1 MSVQN
6 LWRGVNTPFNTVEGG
21 KWLSKAL
28 DPASIRTDVGG
39 LPDTNS
45 SNVCVLNYQTQDAI
59 TPYDVTLTTGGGD
72 SNAEYTSYDADLF
85 LYQHPI
91 YLGCSASY
99 LSDTADPSIGRFTIY
114 GGETVIT
121 YTDANGA
128 MTKSIVKDS
137 YTKYG
142 IFFSQSN
149 PFAPSTFGP
158 RTISLIKN
166 EQIPGR
172 TYTDQ
177 QQQMIDFCQRYRFI
191 YGGAQIIPSCS
202 DNYNSGTVEACQQVF
217 NAGESVANNIK
228 INQSNEASLK
238 NFTPAASNDDTRSF
252 VTSQVRV
259 LNFNDNDF
267 PTSSDIVQNPQ
278 GMLARY
284 REGVF
289 IPYKMIN
296 PLNHPYLTA
305 EEQKVINSP
314 FWITGAK
321 AKLYTNKNEQ
331 GQPRFDIN
339 HTITKFPSGNAG
351 DWTPLVWN
359 RLRNGF
365 VLANDPNPNPNPPA
379 NDDFAFFMGWL
390 ALECVSYLGVGF
402 NILFYLPSVYDVP
415 KELTLSGE
423 LRKKNGTVV
432 KPDSDLVYKAA
443 GADGTFSIKISYSSN
458 DPLSFDGS
466 IRRCAYNTPP
476 VAYPLDFSKGITI
489 HNSVDGDYDLSRIT
503 TFGVPINGVL
513 VPKPGFYS
521 LCVANRITTNQDNN
535 ANKTPEGNYNNGEIT
550 FPQHSRIAVVNFRS
564 ISTTA
569 GMKMLIRLGNE
580 ITLSSGTIYSMFK
593 HRSPTYDEQAIKS
606 YLRCIHEM
614 KDAFYGDAASDEG
627 HDKYAEMI
635 RTLVWQTPTE
645 DFTTTQGTAFSGQI
659 SV

>member
-6 LWRGVNTPFNTVEGG
+6 LWKGVNSPFNTVEGG

-59 TPYDVTLTTGGGD
+59 TPYDVTLTSGAGE
-72 SNAEYTSYDADLF
+72 SNAEYTSYDADLL

-99 LSDTADPSIGRFTIY
+99 LSDTADPAIGKFTIY
-114 GGETVIT
+114 GGATSIKLSNAGAVLDLTIT
-121 YTDANGA
+121 STDYN
-128 MTKSIVKDS
+128 
-137 YTKYG
+137 KYG

-177 QQQMIDFCQRYRFI
+177 QAQMIKFCQRYRFI
-191 YGGAQIIPSCS
+191 YGGAQVIPSCS
-202 DNYNSGTVEACQQVF
+202 DNYNSGTVESCQQVF

-228 INQSNEASLK
+228 INQSNTSALK
-238 NFTPAASNDDTRSF
+238 DFTPAMGNDDTRSF
-252 VTSQVRV
+252 VTSQVKV

-289 IPYKMIN
+289 IPYKMVN

-321 AKLYTNKNEQ
+321 AKLYDNTNKNK
-331 GQPRFDIN
+331 
-339 HTITKFPSGNAG
+339 HLITKFPSGDSG
-351 DWTPLVWN
+351 DWTTMVWD
-359 RLRNGF
+359 RQRNGF
-365 VLANDPNPNPNPPA
+365 VLNPVPTAPC
-379 NDDFAFFMGWL
+379 FMGWL
-390 ALECVSYLGVGF
+390 ALECVSYLGIGF
-402 NILFYLPSVYDVP
+402 NILFYLPSANNVP
-415 KELTLSGE
+415 ANVSFLGTL
-423 LRKKNGTVV
+423 NGAHDGVIHTV
-432 KPDSDLVYKAA
+432 L
-443 GADGTFSIKISYSSN
+443 GAESTISITSSYSSE
-458 DPLSFDGS
+458 DPLSYDGS
-466 IRRCAYNTPP
+466 IRRNAYNTPA
-476 VAYPLDFSKGITI
+476 VALPMLIKNIKIVKAGAEVS
-489 HNSVDGDYDLSRIT
+489 
-503 TFGVPINGVL
+503 INGVTAFGTKNNATFIPSYGMYAL
-513 VPKPGFYS
+513 S
-521 LCVANRITTNQDNN
+521 VANRVTINQDNE
-535 ANKTPEGNYNNGEIT
+535 ANKTLEGNYNNGEIT

-606 YLRCIHEM
+606 YLRCVHEM

-635 RTLVWQTPTE
+635 RSLVWQTPTE
-645 DFTTTQGTAFSGQI
+645 DFTTAQGAAFSGQI

>member
-59 TPYDVTLTTGGGD
+59 TPYDVTLTTGAGD

-99 LSDTADPSIGRFTIY
+99 LSDTADPAIGKFTIY
-114 GGETVIT
+114 GGSTTVK
-121 YTDANGA
+121 YLNEGA
-128 MTKSIVKDS
+128 LEKSINQNT

-149 PFAPSTFGP
+149 PFAPSAFGP

-177 QQQMIDFCQRYRFI
+177 QAQMIDFCQRYRFI

-228 INQSNEASLK
+228 INQSNEASLI
-238 NFTPAASNDDTRSF
+238 NFTPAAGNDDTRAF

-289 IPYKMIN
+289 IPYKMVN

-321 AKLYTNKNEQ
+321 AKLYKNTDL
-331 GQPRFDIN
+331 PIN
-339 HTITKFPSGNAG
+339 HSITKFPSGNAG
-351 DWTPLVWN
+351 DWTPLVWD
-359 RLRNGF
+359 RRANGF
-365 VLANDPNPNPNPPA
+365 VLANNPNPNPQNA
-379 NDDFAFFMGWL
+379 NFAFFMGWL

-402 NILFYLPSVYDVP
+402 NILFYLPSVYDITAD
-415 KELTLSGE
+415 LAFSGE
-423 LRKKNGTVV
+423 LKKANGDVV
-432 KPDSDLVYKAA
+432 NIEDHLVKTAA
-443 GADGTFSIKISYSSN
+443 GNDGTLTINISYSSD

-476 VAYPLDFSKGITI
+476 VAYPLDFSKGIKI
-489 HNSVDGDYDLSRIT
+489 HSSANGDYDLKKINA
-503 TFGVPINGVL
+503 FGVLNGNVL
-513 VPKPGFYS
+513 IPKPGIYS
-521 LCVANRITTNQDNN
+521 LCVANRITTNQNN
-535 ANKTPEGNYNNGEIT
+535 EANKTPEGNYNNGEIT

>member
-6 LWRGVNTPFNTVEGG
+6 LWKGVNSPFNTVEGG

-59 TPYDVTLTTGGGD
+59 TPYDVTLTSGAGE
-72 SNAEYTSYDADLF
+72 SNAEFTSYDADLM

-99 LSDTADPSIGRFTIY
+99 LSDTADPAIGKFTIY
-114 GGETVIT
+114 GGTTSVKLGNDGAVSNFTIVS
-121 YTDANGA
+121 TDYN
-128 MTKSIVKDS
+128 
-137 YTKYG
+137 KYG

-149 PFAPSTFGP
+149 PFAPSAFGP

-177 QQQMIDFCQRYRFI
+177 QAQMTKFCQRYRFI
-191 YGGAQIIPSCS
+191 YGGAQVIPSCS

-228 INQSNEASLK
+228 INQSNTGALK
-238 NFTPAASNDDTRSF
+238 DFTPAMGNDDTRSF
-252 VTSQVRV
+252 VTSQVKV

-289 IPYKMIN
+289 IPYKMVN

-321 AKLYTNKNEQ
+321 AKLYDNKNK
-331 GQPRFDIN
+331 DK
-339 HTITKFPSGNAG
+339 HLITKFPSGNAG
-351 DWTPLVWN
+351 DWTTMVWD
-359 RLRNGF
+359 RQRNGF
-365 VLANDPNPNPNPPA
+365 VLNPVPT
-379 NDDFAFFMGWL
+379 DQCFMGWL

-402 NILFYLPSVYDVP
+402 NILFYLPSANNVP
-415 KELTLSGE
+415 ANVSFLGTLSGAHD
-423 LRKKNGTVV
+423 GVIHTV
-432 KPDSDLVYKAA
+432 L
-443 GADGTFSIKISYSSN
+443 GAESTISITSSYSSE
-458 DPLSFDGS
+458 DPLSYDGS
-466 IRRCAYNTPP
+466 IRRNAYKTPA
-476 VAYPLDFSKGITI
+476 VALPMLIKNIKIVKG
-489 HNSVDGDYDLSRIT
+489 GAE
-503 TFGVPINGVL
+503 VPINGVTAFGTKSGAIFIPSYGMYAL
-513 VPKPGFYS
+513 S
-521 LCVANRITTNQDNN
+521 VANRVTVNQDNE
-535 ANKTPEGNYNNGEIT
+535 ANKTLEGNYNNGEIT
-550 FPQHSRIAVVNFRS
+550 FPQHSRIAVINFRS

-606 YLRCIHEM
+606 YLRCVHEM

-635 RTLVWQTPTE
+635 RSLVWQTPTE
-645 DFTTTQGTAFSGQI
+645 DFTTAQGAAFSGQI

>member
-6 LWRGVNTPFNTVEGG
+6 LWKGVNSPFNTVEGG

-59 TPYDVTLTTGGGD
+59 TPYDVTLTSGAGE
-72 SNAEYTSYDADLF
+72 SNAEYTSYDADLL

-99 LSDTADPSIGRFTIY
+99 LSDTADPAIGKFTIY
-114 GGETVIT
+114 GGTTSVKLGNDGAVSDLTIT
-121 YTDANGA
+121 STDYN
-128 MTKSIVKDS
+128 
-137 YTKYG
+137 KYG

-177 QQQMIDFCQRYRFI
+177 QAQMIKFCQRYRFI
-191 YGGAQIIPSCS
+191 YGGAQVIPSCS
-202 DNYNSGTVEACQQVF
+202 DNYNSGTVESCQQVF

-228 INQSNEASLK
+228 INQSNTGALK
-238 NFTPAASNDDTRSF
+238 DFTPALGNDDTRSF
-252 VTSQVRV
+252 VTSQVKV

-289 IPYKMIN
+289 IPYKMVN

-321 AKLYTNKNEQ
+321 AKLYDNTNKNK
-331 GQPRFDIN
+331 
-339 HTITKFPSGNAG
+339 HLITKFPSGDAG
-351 DWTPLVWN
+351 DWTTMVWD
-359 RLRNGF
+359 RQRNGF
-365 VLANDPNPNPNPPA
+365 VLNPVPTAPC
-379 NDDFAFFMGWL
+379 FMGWL
-390 ALECVSYLGVGF
+390 ALECVSYLGIGF
-402 NILFYLPSVYDVP
+402 NILFYLPSANNVP
-415 KELTLSGE
+415 ASVNFLGTL
-423 LRKKNGTVV
+423 NGVKDGVIHTV
-432 KPDSDLVYKAA
+432 L
-443 GADGTFSIKISYSSN
+443 GAESTISITSSYSSE
-458 DPLSFDGS
+458 DPLSYDGS
-466 IRRCAYNTPP
+466 IRRNAYNTPA
-476 VAYPLDFSKGITI
+476 VALPMLIKNIKIVKAGAEISINGITAFGTKNNNI
-489 HNSVDGDYDLSRIT
+489 FIPSYGMYALS
-503 TFGVPINGVL
+503 
-513 VPKPGFYS
+513 
-521 LCVANRITTNQDNN
+521 VANRVTINQDNE
-535 ANKTPEGNYNNGEIT
+535 ANKTLEGNYNNGEIT

-606 YLRCIHEM
+606 YLRCVHEM

-635 RTLVWQTPTE
+635 RSLVWQTPTE
-645 DFTTTQGTAFSGQI
+645 DFTTAQGAAFSGQI

>member
-6 LWRGVNTPFNTVEGG
+6 LWKGVNTPFNTVEGG

-59 TPYDVTLTTGGGD
+59 TPYDVTLTSGAGE
-72 SNAEYTSYDADLF
+72 SNAEYTSYDADLL

-99 LSDTADPSIGRFTIY
+99 LSDTADPAIGKFSIY
-114 GGETVIT
+114 GGKTSVKLSNAGAVSNFAIT
-121 YTDANGA
+121 STDYAN
-128 MTKSIVKDS
+128 
-137 YTKYG
+137 YG
-142 IFFSQSN
+142 IFFLQSN
-149 PFAPSTFGP
+149 PFAPSAFGP

-177 QQQMIDFCQRYRFI
+177 QAQMIKFCQRYRFI
-191 YGGAQIIPSCS
+191 YGGAQVIPSCS
-202 DNYNSGTVEACQQVF
+202 DNYNSGTVESCQQVF

-228 INQSNEASLK
+228 INQSNTDSLK
-238 NFTPAASNDDTRSF
+238 NFTPAMSNEDTRSF
-252 VTSQVRV
+252 VTSQVKV

-289 IPYKMIN
+289 IPYKMVN

-321 AKLYTNKNEQ
+321 AKLYNASNYS
-331 GQPRFDIN
+331 N
-339 HTITKFPSGNAG
+339 HLITKFPSGDAG
-351 DWTPLVWN
+351 DWSTMVWD
-359 RLRNGF
+359 RQRNGF
-365 VLANDPNPNPNPPA
+365 VLNPVPGA
-379 NDDFAFFMGWL
+379 ACFMGWL
-390 ALECVSYLGVGF
+390 ALECVSYLGIGF
-402 NILFYLPSVYDVP
+402 NILFYLPSANNVP
-415 KELTLSGE
+415 ANLNFRGTLSGAQ
-423 LRKKNGTVV
+423 NGVVHTV
-432 KPDSDLVYKAA
+432 L
-443 GADGTFSIKISYSSN
+443 GAESTISVTSSYSSE
-458 DPLSFDGS
+458 DPLSYDGS
-466 IRRCAYNTPP
+466 IRRNAYNTPA
-476 VAYPLDFSKGITI
+476 VALPMLIGKTITI
-489 HNSVDGDYDLSRIT
+489 TKAGAD
-503 TFGVPINGVL
+503 VPTNGVTAFGTASGG
-513 VPKPGFYS
+513 VFTPAFGMYS
-521 LCVANRITTNQDNN
+521 LSVANRVTINQDSE
-535 ANKTPEGNYNNGEIT
+535 ANKTLEGNYNNGEIT

-606 YLRCIHEM
+606 YLRCVHEM

-635 RTLVWQTPTE
+635 RSLVWQTPTE
-645 DFTTTQGTAFSGQI
+645 DFTTAQGAAFSGQI

>member
-6 LWRGVNTPFNTVEGG
+6 LWKGVNSPFNTVEGG

-59 TPYDVTLTTGGGD
+59 TPYDVTLTSGAGE
-72 SNAEYTSYDADLF
+72 SNAEYTSYDADLL

-99 LSDTADPSIGRFTIY
+99 LSDTADPAIGKFTIY
-114 GGETVIT
+114 GGTTSVKLGNDGAVSNLTIAS
-121 YTDANGA
+121 TDYN
-128 MTKSIVKDS
+128 
-137 YTKYG
+137 KYG

-177 QQQMIDFCQRYRFI
+177 QAQMIKFCQRYRFI
-191 YGGAQIIPSCS
+191 YGGAQVIPSCS
-202 DNYNSGTVEACQQVF
+202 DNYNSGTVESCQQVF

-228 INQSNEASLK
+228 INQSNTSALK
-238 NFTPAASNDDTRSF
+238 DFTPAMGNDDTRSF
-252 VTSQVRV
+252 VTSQVKV

-289 IPYKMIN
+289 IPYKMVN

-321 AKLYTNKNEQ
+321 AKLYDNTNKNK
-331 GQPRFDIN
+331 
-339 HTITKFPSGNAG
+339 HLITKFPSGDSG
-351 DWTPLVWN
+351 DWTTMVWD
-359 RLRNGF
+359 RQRNGF
-365 VLANDPNPNPNPPA
+365 VLNPVPTAPC
-379 NDDFAFFMGWL
+379 FMGWL

-402 NILFYLPSVYDVP
+402 NILFYLPSANNVP
-415 KELTLSGE
+415 ANVSFLGTL
-423 LRKKNGTVV
+423 NGVHDGVIHTV
-432 KPDSDLVYKAA
+432 L
-443 GADGTFSIKISYSSN
+443 GAESTISITSSYGSE
-458 DPLSFDGS
+458 DPLSYDGS
-466 IRRCAYNTPP
+466 IRRNAYNTPA
-476 VAYPLDFSKGITI
+476 VALPMLIKNIKIVKAGTEVS
-489 HNSVDGDYDLSRIT
+489 
-503 TFGVPINGVL
+503 INGVTAFGTKNNATFIPSYGMYAL
-513 VPKPGFYS
+513 S
-521 LCVANRITTNQDNN
+521 VANRVTINQDNE
-535 ANKTPEGNYNNGEIT
+535 ANKTLEGNYNNGEIT

-606 YLRCIHEM
+606 YLRCVHEM

-635 RTLVWQTPTE
+635 RSLVWQTPTE
-645 DFTTTQGTAFSGQI
+645 DFTTAQGAAFSGQI

>member
-6 LWRGVNTPFNTVEGG
+6 LWKGVNSPFNTVEGG

-59 TPYDVTLTTGGGD
+59 TPYDVTLTSGAGE
-72 SNAEYTSYDADLF
+72 SNAEYTSYDADLL

-99 LSDTADPSIGRFTIY
+99 LSDTADPAIGKFTIY
-114 GGETVIT
+114 GGTTSVKLGDDGTLSNLTIT
-121 YTDANGA
+121 STDYN
-128 MTKSIVKDS
+128 
-137 YTKYG
+137 KYG

-177 QQQMIDFCQRYRFI
+177 QAQMIKFCQRYRFI
-191 YGGAQIIPSCS
+191 YGGAQVIPSCS
-202 DNYNSGTVEACQQVF
+202 DNYNSGTVESCQQVF

-228 INQSNEASLK
+228 INQSNTNALK
-238 NFTPAASNDDTRSF
+238 DFTPALGNDDTRSF
-252 VTSQVRV
+252 VTSQVKV

-289 IPYKMIN
+289 IPYKMVN

-321 AKLYTNKNEQ
+321 AKLYDNTNKNK
-331 GQPRFDIN
+331 
-339 HTITKFPSGNAG
+339 HLITKFPSGDAG
-351 DWTPLVWN
+351 DWTTMVWD
-359 RLRNGF
+359 RQRNGF
-365 VLANDPNPNPNPPA
+365 VLNPVPTTPC
-379 NDDFAFFMGWL
+379 FMGWL
-390 ALECVSYLGVGF
+390 ALECVSYLGIGF
-402 NILFYLPSVYDVP
+402 NILFYLPSANNVP
-415 KELTLSGE
+415 ASVSYLGTL
-423 LRKKNGTVV
+423 NGTKDGVIHTV
-432 KPDSDLVYKAA
+432 L
-443 GADGTFSIKISYSSN
+443 GAESTISITSSYSSE
-458 DPLSFDGS
+458 DPLSYDGS
-466 IRRCAYNTPP
+466 IRRNAYNTPAIALP
-476 VAYPLDFSKGITI
+476 MLIKNIKIVKAGAEVS
-489 HNSVDGDYDLSRIT
+489 
-503 TFGVPINGVL
+503 INGVTAFGTKSNNVFIPSYGMYAL
-513 VPKPGFYS
+513 S
-521 LCVANRITTNQDNN
+521 VANRVTINQDNE
-535 ANKTPEGNYNNGEIT
+535 ANKTLEGNYNNGEIT

-606 YLRCIHEM
+606 YLRCVHEM

-635 RTLVWQTPTE
+635 RSLVWQTPTE
-645 DFTTTQGTAFSGQI
+645 DFTTAQGAAFSGQI

>member
-6 LWRGVNTPFNTVEGG
+6 LWKGVNSPFNTVEGG

-59 TPYDVTLTTGGGD
+59 TPYDVTLTSGAGE
-72 SNAEYTSYDADLF
+72 SNAEYTSYDADLL

-99 LSDTADPSIGRFTIY
+99 LSDTADPAIGKFTIY
-114 GGETVIT
+114 GGTTSINLSNDGAVSGLAIT
-121 YTDANGA
+121 STDYN
-128 MTKSIVKDS
+128 
-137 YTKYG
+137 KYG

-177 QQQMIDFCQRYRFI
+177 QAQMTKFCQRYRFI
-191 YGGAQIIPSCS
+191 YGGAQVIPSCS
-202 DNYNSGTVEACQQVF
+202 DNYNSGTVESCQQVF

-228 INQSNEASLK
+228 INQSNTQALK
-238 NFTPAASNDDTRSF
+238 DFTPAVGNDDTRSF
-252 VTSQVRV
+252 VTSQVKV

-289 IPYKMIN
+289 IPYKMVN

-321 AKLYTNKNEQ
+321 AKVYDNTNKTK
-331 GQPRFDIN
+331 
-339 HTITKFPSGNAG
+339 HLITKFPSGDAG
-351 DWTPLVWN
+351 DWTDMVWD
-359 RLRNGF
+359 RQRNGF
-365 VLANDPNPNPNPPA
+365 VLNPVPTTPC
-379 NDDFAFFMGWL
+379 FMGWL

-402 NILFYLPSVYDVP
+402 NILFYLPSANNVP
-415 KELTLSGE
+415 ASVNFLGTL
-423 LRKKNGTVV
+423 NGQQN
-432 KPDSDLVYKAA
+432 KAVHA
-443 GADGTFSIKISYSSN
+443 ALAAASTISITSSYSSE
-458 DPLSFDGS
+458 DPLSYDGS
-466 IRRCAYNTPP
+466 IRRNAYNTPAIALP
-476 VAYPLDFSKGITI
+476 MLIKNIKIVKTGGTDVDIKGVTAFGTI
-489 HNSVDGDYDLSRIT
+489 SGT
-503 TFGVPINGVL
+503 TFIPSYGMYAL
-513 VPKPGFYS
+513 S
-521 LCVANRITTNQDNN
+521 VANRVTINQDNE
-535 ANKTPEGNYNNGEIT
+535 ANKTLEGNYNNGEIT

-606 YLRCIHEM
+606 YLRCVHEM

-635 RTLVWQTPTE
+635 RSLVWQTPTE
-645 DFTTTQGTAFSGQI
+645 DFTTAQGAAFSGQI

>member
-1 MSVQN
+1 M
-6 LWRGVNTPFNTVEGG
+6 
-21 KWLSKAL
+21 
-28 DPASIRTDVGG
+28 
-39 LPDTNS
+39 
-45 SNVCVLNYQTQDAI
+45 CVLNYQTQDAI
-59 TPYDVTLTTGGGD
+59 TPYDVTLTTGAGD
-72 SNAEYTSYDADLF
+72 SNAEYTSYDADLL

-99 LSDTADPSIGRFTIY
+99 LSDTADPAIGKFTIF
-114 GGETVIT
+114 GGETQIKAG
-121 YTDANGA
+121 ANGVIQS
-128 MTKSIVKDS
+128 TSILPHN
-137 YTKYG
+137 TNELG

-149 PFAPSTFGP
+149 PFAPSVFGP

-177 QQQMIDFCQRYRFI
+177 QHQMVGFCQRYRFI

-228 INQSNEASLK
+228 INQSNEDSLK
-238 NFTPAASNDDTRSF
+238 NFTPAMSNDDTRSF

-267 PTSSDIVQNPQ
+267 PASSDIVQNPQ

-289 IPYKMIN
+289 VPYKMVN

-321 AKLYTNKNEQ
+321 AKVYDAAN
-331 GQPRFDIN
+331 IS
-339 HTITKFPSGNAG
+339 HHSIIKFPSGDAG
-351 DWTPLVWN
+351 DWTTLVWN
-359 RLRNGF
+359 RQLNGF
-365 VLANDPNPNPNPPA
+365 VLPPKPEA
-379 NDDFAFFMGWL
+379 VSCFIGWL
-390 ALECVSYLGVGF
+390 VLECTSYLGIGF
-402 NILFYLPSVYDVP
+402 NILFYLPSAAEITQNTTYLGVLLDNRGGEVNP
-415 KELTLSGE
+415 PNRKLTTLVGE
-423 LRKKNGTVV
+423 NGTITVG
-432 KPDSDLVYKAA
+432 S
-443 GADGTFSIKISYSSN
+443 SYSSI

-466 IRRCAYNTPP
+466 VRRNAYNTPAIALP
-476 VAYPLDFSKGITI
+476 FDFDKNIRLVKADKTEY
-489 HNSVDGDYDLSRIT
+489 HTKKVT
-503 TFGVPINGVL
+503 AFGEPNAANVF
-513 VPKPGFYS
+513 VPKPGIYTLS
-521 LCVANRITTNQDNN
+521 VANRITTNQDNE
-535 ANKTPEGNYNNGEIT
+535 ANKTSEGNYNNGEIT

>member
-6 LWRGVNTPFNTVEGG
+6 LWKGVNSPFNTVEGG

-59 TPYDVTLTTGGGD
+59 TPYDVTLTSGAGE
-72 SNAEYTSYDADLF
+72 SNAEYTSYDADLL

-99 LSDTADPSIGRFTIY
+99 LSDTADPAIGKFTIY
-114 GGETVIT
+114 GGTTSINLSNEGAVSGLAIT
-121 YTDANGA
+121 STDYG
-128 MTKSIVKDS
+128 
-137 YTKYG
+137 KYG

-177 QQQMIDFCQRYRFI
+177 QAQMTKFCQRYRFI
-191 YGGAQIIPSCS
+191 YGGAQVIPSCS

-228 INQSNEASLK
+228 INQSNTEALK
-238 NFTPAASNDDTRSF
+238 DFTPAVGNDDTRSF
-252 VTSQVRV
+252 VTSQVKV

-289 IPYKMIN
+289 IPYKMVN

-321 AKLYTNKNEQ
+321 AKLYDNTNKTK
-331 GQPRFDIN
+331 
-339 HTITKFPSGNAG
+339 HLITKFPSGDAG
-351 DWTPLVWN
+351 DWTGMVWD
-359 RLRNGF
+359 RQRNGF
-365 VLANDPNPNPNPPA
+365 VLNPVPTAPC
-379 NDDFAFFMGWL
+379 FMGWL

-402 NILFYLPSVYDVP
+402 NILFYLPSANNVP
-415 KELTLSGE
+415 ASVNFLGTL
-423 LRKKNGTVV
+423 NGQQN
-432 KPDSDLVYKAA
+432 KAVHTA
-443 GADGTFSIKISYSSN
+443 LAAASTISVTSSYSSE
-458 DPLSFDGS
+458 DPLSYDGS
-466 IRRCAYNTPP
+466 IRRNAYNTPAIALP
-476 VAYPLDFSKGITI
+476 MLIKNIKIVKGDAEVEIKGVTAFGTK
-489 HNSVDGDYDLSRIT
+489 NNDAFFPSFGMYALS
-503 TFGVPINGVL
+503 
-513 VPKPGFYS
+513 
-521 LCVANRITTNQDNN
+521 VANRVTVNQDNE
-535 ANKTPEGNYNNGEIT
+535 ANKTLEGNYNNGEIT

-606 YLRCIHEM
+606 YLRCVHEM

-635 RTLVWQTPTE
+635 RSLVWQTPTE
-645 DFTTTQGTAFSGQI
+645 DFTTAQGAAFSGQI

>member
-6 LWRGVNTPFNTVEGG
+6 LWKGVNSPFNTVEGG

-59 TPYDVTLTTGGGD
+59 TPYDVTLTSGAGE
-72 SNAEYTSYDADLF
+72 SNAEYTSYDADLL

-99 LSDTADPSIGRFTIY
+99 LSDTADPAIGKFTIY
-114 GGETVIT
+114 GGTTSVKLGNDGAVSNLTIAS
-121 YTDANGA
+121 TDYN
-128 MTKSIVKDS
+128 
-137 YTKYG
+137 KYG

-177 QQQMIDFCQRYRFI
+177 QAQMIKFCQRYRFI
-191 YGGAQIIPSCS
+191 YGGAQVIPSCS
-202 DNYNSGTVEACQQVF
+202 DNYNSGTVESCQQVF

-228 INQSNEASLK
+228 INQSNTGALK
-238 NFTPAASNDDTRSF
+238 DFTPALGNDDTRSF
-252 VTSQVRV
+252 VTSQVKV

-289 IPYKMIN
+289 IPYKMVN

-321 AKLYTNKNEQ
+321 AKLYDNTNKNK
-331 GQPRFDIN
+331 
-339 HTITKFPSGNAG
+339 HLITKFPSGDAG
-351 DWTPLVWN
+351 DWTSMVWD
-359 RLRNGF
+359 RQRNGF
-365 VLANDPNPNPNPPA
+365 VLNPVPTNPC
-379 NDDFAFFMGWL
+379 FMGWL
-390 ALECVSYLGVGF
+390 ALECVSYLGIGF
-402 NILFYLPSVYDVP
+402 NILFYLPSANNVP
-415 KELTLSGE
+415 ASVSYLGTL
-423 LRKKNGTVV
+423 NGVKDGVIHTV
-432 KPDSDLVYKAA
+432 LAA
-443 GADGTFSIKISYSSN
+443 ESTISITSSYSSE
-458 DPLSFDGS
+458 DPLSYDGS
-466 IRRCAYNTPP
+466 IRRNAYNTPAIALP
-476 VAYPLDFSKGITI
+476 MLIKNIKIVKAGAEVS
-489 HNSVDGDYDLSRIT
+489 
-503 TFGVPINGVL
+503 INGVTAFGTKDNVTFIPSYGMYAL
-513 VPKPGFYS
+513 S
-521 LCVANRITTNQDNN
+521 VANRVTINQDNE
-535 ANKTPEGNYNNGEIT
+535 ANKTLEGNYNNGEIT

-606 YLRCIHEM
+606 YLRCVHEM

-635 RTLVWQTPTE
+635 RSLVWQTPTE
-645 DFTTTQGTAFSGQI
+645 DFTTAQGAAFSGQI

>member
-6 LWRGVNTPFNTVEGG
+6 LWKGVNSPFNTVEGG

-59 TPYDVTLTTGGGD
+59 TPYDVTLTSGAGE
-72 SNAEYTSYDADLF
+72 SNAEYTSYDADLL

-99 LSDTADPSIGRFTIY
+99 LSDTADPAIGKFSIY
-114 GGETVIT
+114 GGQTSVKIAEAGTVSDFKIES
-121 YTDANGA
+121 TDYN
-128 MTKSIVKDS
+128 
-137 YTKYG
+137 KYG

-177 QQQMIDFCQRYRFI
+177 QAQMIKFCQRYRFI
-191 YGGAQIIPSCS
+191 YGGAQVIPSCS

-228 INQSNEASLK
+228 INQSNTDALK
-238 NFTPAASNDDTRSF
+238 DFTPAMGNDDTRSF
-252 VTSQVRV
+252 VTSQVKV

-289 IPYKMIN
+289 IPYKMVN

-314 FWITGAK
+314 FWITSAK
-321 AKLYTNKNEQ
+321 AKLYDSKNRE
-331 GQPRFDIN
+331 N
-339 HTITKFPSGNAG
+339 HKITKFPSGDAG
-351 DWTPLVWN
+351 DWTTMVWD
-359 RLRNGF
+359 RQRNGF
-365 VLANDPNPNPNPPA
+365 VLNPVPTTQC
-379 NDDFAFFMGWL
+379 FMGWL
-390 ALECVSYLGVGF
+390 ALECVSYLGIGF
-402 NILFYLPSVYDVP
+402 NILFYLPSANAVP
-415 KELTLSGE
+415 KDMYFL
-423 LRKKNGTVV
+423 
-432 KPDSDLVYKAA
+432 
-443 GADGTFSIKISYSSN
+443 GTFNDGQDDPIGSASGGEGCTFYVTSSYSSE
-458 DPLSFDGS
+458 DPLSYDGS
-466 IRRCAYNTPP
+466 IRRNAYNTPA
-476 VAYPLDFSKGITI
+476 VALPMSISKSIKIMIGQTEKSTSGITAFGT
-489 HNSVDGDYDLSRIT
+489 SVNGIFAPLLGVYALS
-503 TFGVPINGVL
+503 
-513 VPKPGFYS
+513 
-521 LCVANRITTNQDNN
+521 VANRVTINQDNE
-535 ANKTPEGNYNNGEIT
+535 ANKTLEGNYNNGEIT

-606 YLRCIHEM
+606 YLRCVHEM

-635 RTLVWQTPTE
+635 RSLVWQTPTE
-645 DFTTTQGTAFSGQI
+645 DFTTAQGAAFSGQI

>member
-6 LWRGVNTPFNTVEGG
+6 LWKGVNSPFNTVEGG

-59 TPYDVTLTTGGGD
+59 TPYDVTLTSGAGE
-72 SNAEYTSYDADLF
+72 SNAEYTSYDADLL

-99 LSDTADPSIGRFTIY
+99 LSDTADPAIGKFTIY
-114 GGETVIT
+114 GGTTSVKLGNDGAVSNLTIAS
-121 YTDANGA
+121 TDYN
-128 MTKSIVKDS
+128 
-137 YTKYG
+137 KYG

-177 QQQMIDFCQRYRFI
+177 QAQMIKFCQRYRFI
-191 YGGAQIIPSCS
+191 YGGAQVIPSCS
-202 DNYNSGTVEACQQVF
+202 DNYNSGTVESCQQVF

-228 INQSNEASLK
+228 INQSNTGALK
-238 NFTPAASNDDTRSF
+238 DFTPALGNDDTRSF
-252 VTSQVRV
+252 VTSQVKV

-289 IPYKMIN
+289 IPYKMVN

-321 AKLYTNKNEQ
+321 AKLYDNTNKNK
-331 GQPRFDIN
+331 
-339 HTITKFPSGNAG
+339 HLITKFPSGDAG
-351 DWTPLVWN
+351 DWTSMVWD
-359 RLRNGF
+359 RQRNGF
-365 VLANDPNPNPNPPA
+365 VLNPVPTNPC
-379 NDDFAFFMGWL
+379 FMGWL
-390 ALECVSYLGVGF
+390 ALECVSYLGIGF
-402 NILFYLPSVYDVP
+402 NILFYLPSANNVP
-415 KELTLSGE
+415 ASVSYLGTL
-423 LRKKNGTVV
+423 NGVKDGVIHTV
-432 KPDSDLVYKAA
+432 LAA
-443 GADGTFSIKISYSSN
+443 ESTISITSSYSSE
-458 DPLSFDGS
+458 DPLSYDGS
-466 IRRCAYNTPP
+466 IRRNAYNTPAIALP
-476 VAYPLDFSKGITI
+476 MLIKNIKIVKAGAEVS
-489 HNSVDGDYDLSRIT
+489 
-503 TFGVPINGVL
+503 INGVTAFGTKDNATFIPSYGMYAL
-513 VPKPGFYS
+513 S
-521 LCVANRITTNQDNN
+521 VANRVTINQDNE
-535 ANKTPEGNYNNGEIT
+535 ANKTLEGNYNNGEIT

-606 YLRCIHEM
+606 YLRCVHEM

-635 RTLVWQTPTE
+635 RSLVWQTPTE
-645 DFTTTQGTAFSGQI
+645 DFTTAQGAAFSGQI

>member
-59 TPYDVTLTTGGGD
+59 TPYDVTLTTGAGD
-72 SNAEYTSYDADLF
+72 SNAEYTSYDADLL

-99 LSDTADPSIGRFTIY
+99 LSDTADPAIGKFTIY
-114 GGETVIT
+114 GGSTTVK
-121 YTDANGA
+121 YLNGDVLE
-128 MTKSIVKDS
+128 KSINQNT

-149 PFAPSTFGP
+149 PFAPSAFGP

-177 QQQMIDFCQRYRFI
+177 QAQMIDFCQRYRFI

-228 INQSNEASLK
+228 INQSNEDSLK
-238 NFTPAASNDDTRSF
+238 NFTPAASNDDTRAF
-252 VTSQVRV
+252 VTTQVRV

-289 IPYKMIN
+289 IPYKMVN

-321 AKLYTNKNEQ
+321 AKLYKSTEL
-331 GQPRFDIN
+331 PIN
-339 HTITKFPSGNAG
+339 HSITKFPSGNAG
-351 DWTPLVWN
+351 DWTPLVWD
-359 RLRNGF
+359 RRANGF
-365 VLANDPNPNPNPPA
+365 VLANDPNPNPQNA
-379 NDDFAFFMGWL
+379 NFAFFMGWL

-402 NILFYLPSVYDVP
+402 NILFYLPSVFDITAD
-415 KELTLSGE
+415 LAFSGE
-423 LRKKNGTVV
+423 LRKANGDIVDVGDRLV
-432 KPDSDLVYKAA
+432 KTAA
-443 GADGTFSIKISYSSN
+443 GNDGTLTMNISYSSD

-476 VAYPLDFSKGITI
+476 VAYPLDFSKGIKI
-489 HNSVDGDYDLSRIT
+489 HSTANGDYDLKKVNA
-503 TFGVPINGVL
+503 FGTLNGNVL
-513 VPKPGFYS
+513 VPKPGIYS
-521 LCVANRITTNQDNN
+521 LCVANRITTNQNN
-535 ANKTPEGNYNNGEIT
+535 EANKTSEGNYNNGEIT

>member
-6 LWRGVNTPFNTVEGG
+6 LWKGVNSPFNTVEGG

-59 TPYDVTLTTGGGD
+59 TPYDVTLTSGAGE
-72 SNAEYTSYDADLF
+72 SNAEYTSYDADLL

-99 LSDTADPSIGRFTIY
+99 LSDTADPAIGKFTIY
-114 GGETVIT
+114 GGTTSIKLGNDGAVSNLTIT
-121 YTDANGA
+121 STDYN
-128 MTKSIVKDS
+128 
-137 YTKYG
+137 KYG

-177 QQQMIDFCQRYRFI
+177 QAQMIKFCQRYRFI
-191 YGGAQIIPSCS
+191 YGGAQVIPSCS
-202 DNYNSGTVEACQQVF
+202 DNYNSGTVESCQQVF

-228 INQSNEASLK
+228 INQSNTSALK
-238 NFTPAASNDDTRSF
+238 DFTPAMGNDDTRSF
-252 VTSQVRV
+252 VTSQVKV

-289 IPYKMIN
+289 IPYKMVN

-321 AKLYTNKNEQ
+321 AKLYDNANKNK
-331 GQPRFDIN
+331 
-339 HTITKFPSGNAG
+339 HLITKFPSGDSG
-351 DWTPLVWN
+351 DWTTMVWD
-359 RLRNGF
+359 RQRNGF
-365 VLANDPNPNPNPPA
+365 VLNPVPTAPC
-379 NDDFAFFMGWL
+379 FMGWL
-390 ALECVSYLGVGF
+390 ALECVSYLGVGV
-402 NILFYLPSVYDVP
+402 NILFYLPSANNVP
-415 KELTLSGE
+415 ASVSFLGTL
-423 LRKKNGTVV
+423 NGVHDGVIHTV
-432 KPDSDLVYKAA
+432 L
-443 GADGTFSIKISYSSN
+443 GAESTISITSSYSSE
-458 DPLSFDGS
+458 DPLSYDGS
-466 IRRCAYNTPP
+466 IRRNAYNTPAIALP
-476 VAYPLDFSKGITI
+476 MLIKNIKIVKAGAD
-489 HNSVDGDYDLSRIT
+489 
-503 TFGVPINGVL
+503 VPINGVTAFGTKNNAIFIPSYGMYAL
-513 VPKPGFYS
+513 S
-521 LCVANRITTNQDNN
+521 VANRVTINQDNE
-535 ANKTPEGNYNNGEIT
+535 ANKTLEGNYNNGEIT

-606 YLRCIHEM
+606 YLRCVHEM

-635 RTLVWQTPTE
+635 RSLVWQTPTE
-645 DFTTTQGTAFSGQI
+645 DFTTAQGAAFSGQI

>member
-6 LWRGVNTPFNTVEGG
+6 LWKGVNSPFNTVEGG

-59 TPYDVTLTTGGGD
+59 TPYDVTLTSGAGE
-72 SNAEYTSYDADLF
+72 SNAEYTSYDADLL

-99 LSDTADPSIGRFTIY
+99 LSDTADPAIGKFTIY
-114 GGETVIT
+114 GGTTSVKLGNDGAVSNLTIAS
-121 YTDANGA
+121 TDYN
-128 MTKSIVKDS
+128 
-137 YTKYG
+137 KYG

-177 QQQMIDFCQRYRFI
+177 QAQMIKFCQRYRFI
-191 YGGAQIIPSCS
+191 YGGAQVIPSCS
-202 DNYNSGTVEACQQVF
+202 DNYNSGTVESCQQVF

-228 INQSNEASLK
+228 INQSNTGALK
-238 NFTPAASNDDTRSF
+238 DFTPALGNDDTRSF
-252 VTSQVRV
+252 VTSQVKV

-289 IPYKMIN
+289 IPYKMVN

-321 AKLYTNKNEQ
+321 AKLYDNTNKNK
-331 GQPRFDIN
+331 
-339 HTITKFPSGNAG
+339 HLITKFPSGDAG
-351 DWTPLVWN
+351 DWTSMVWD
-359 RLRNGF
+359 RQRNGF
-365 VLANDPNPNPNPPA
+365 VLNPVPTNPC
-379 NDDFAFFMGWL
+379 FMGWL
-390 ALECVSYLGVGF
+390 ALECVSYLGIGF
-402 NILFYLPSVYDVP
+402 NILFYLPSANNVP
-415 KELTLSGE
+415 ASVSYLGTL
-423 LRKKNGTVV
+423 NGVKDGVIHTVLAA
-432 KPDSDLVYKAA
+432 DS
-443 GADGTFSIKISYSSN
+443 TISITSSYSSE
-458 DPLSFDGS
+458 DPLSYDGS
-466 IRRCAYNTPP
+466 IRRNAYNTPAIALP
-476 VAYPLDFSKGITI
+476 MLIKNIKIVKAGAEVS
-489 HNSVDGDYDLSRIT
+489 
-503 TFGVPINGVL
+503 INGVTAFGTKNNVTFIPSYGMYAL
-513 VPKPGFYS
+513 S
-521 LCVANRITTNQDNN
+521 VANRVTINQDNE
-535 ANKTPEGNYNNGEIT
+535 ANKTLEGNYNNGEIT

-606 YLRCIHEM
+606 YLRCVHEM

-635 RTLVWQTPTE
+635 RSLVWQTPTE
-645 DFTTTQGTAFSGQI
+645 DFTTAQGAAFSGQI

>member
-59 TPYDVTLTTGGGD
+59 TPYDVTLTTGAGD
-72 SNAEYTSYDADLF
+72 SNAEYTSYDADLL

-99 LSDTADPSIGRFTIY
+99 LSDTADPAIGKFTIF
-114 GGETVIT
+114 GGSTTVK
-121 YTDANGA
+121 YLRDNALE
-128 MTKSIVKDS
+128 KSINQNN

-149 PFAPSTFGP
+149 PFAPSAFGP

-177 QQQMIDFCQRYRFI
+177 QAQMIDFCQRYRFI

-228 INQSNEASLK
+228 INQSNEDSLK
-238 NFTPAASNDDTRSF
+238 NFTPAASNDDTRAF

-289 IPYKMIN
+289 IPYKMVN

-321 AKLYTNKNEQ
+321 AKLYKTTEL
-331 GQPRFDIN
+331 PIN
-339 HTITKFPSGNAG
+339 HSITKFPSGNAG
-351 DWTPLVWN
+351 DWTPLVWD
-359 RLRNGF
+359 RRANGF
-365 VLANDPNPNPNPPA
+365 VLANNPNPNPA
-379 NDDFAFFMGWL
+379 NANFAFFMGWL

-402 NILFYLPSVYDVP
+402 NILFYLPSVFDITND
-415 KELTLSGE
+415 LAFSGE
-423 LRKKNGTVV
+423 LKKANGEAVNIADHLVRTAAGENGT
-432 KPDSDLVYKAA
+432 L
-443 GADGTFSIKISYSSN
+443 TINISYSSD

-476 VAYPLDFSKGITI
+476 VAYPLDFSKGIKI
-489 HNSVDGDYDLSRIT
+489 HSSANGDYDLKKINA
-503 TFGVPINGVL
+503 FGTLSANVL
-513 VPKPGFYS
+513 IPKPGIYS
-521 LCVANRITTNQDNN
+521 LSVANRITTNQNN
-535 ANKTPEGNYNNGEIT
+535 EANKTSEGNYNNGEIT

>member
-6 LWRGVNTPFNTVEGG
+6 LWRGVNTPFSTVEGG

-59 TPYDVTLTTGGGD
+59 TPYDVTLTSGGGE
-72 SNAEYTSYDADLF
+72 SNAEYTSYDADLL

-99 LSDTADPSIGRFTIY
+99 LSDTADPAIGKFSIY
-114 GGETVIT
+114 GGKTSVKI
-121 YTDANGA
+121 AQNGA
-128 MTKSIVKDS
+128 VSDFAINSID
-137 YTKYG
+137 YEKYG

-149 PFAPSTFGP
+149 PFAPSAFGP

-177 QQQMIDFCQRYRFI
+177 QAQMIKFCQRYRFI
-191 YGGAQIIPSCS
+191 YGGAQVIPSCS

-228 INQSNEASLK
+228 INQSNTDALK
-238 NFTPAASNDDTRSF
+238 DFTPATSNDDTRLF

-289 IPYKMIN
+289 IPYKMVN

-314 FWITGAK
+314 FWIVGAK
-321 AKLYTNKNEQ
+321 AKLYTATNYT
-331 GQPRFDIN
+331 N
-339 HTITKFPSGNAG
+339 HVITKFPSGNLG
-351 DWTPLVWN
+351 DWTTLVWN
-359 RLRNGF
+359 RQQNGF
-365 VLANDPNPNPNPPA
+365 VLNPVPTTPC
-379 NDDFAFFMGWL
+379 FIGWL
-390 ALECVSYLGVGF
+390 AVECVSYLGIGF
-402 NILFYLPSVYDVP
+402 NILFYLPSARGVP
-415 KELTLSGE
+415 TNLSFLGTL
-423 LRKKNGTVV
+423 NGQQNTTVGAAIAEECTFV
-432 KPDSDLVYKAA
+432 VDS
-443 GADGTFSIKISYSSN
+443 SYSSE
-458 DPLSFDGS
+458 DPLSYDGS
-466 IRRCAYNTPP
+466 IRRNAYNTP
-476 VAYPLDFSKGITI
+476 AIALPLNIGKSITI
-489 HNSVDGDYDLSRIT
+489 VKAGIAVSTNNITAFGTSTDNVFTPLPGIYALS
-503 TFGVPINGVL
+503 
-513 VPKPGFYS
+513 
-521 LCVANRITTNQDNN
+521 VANRVTINQDNE
-535 ANKTPEGNYNNGEIT
+535 ANKTLEGNYNNGEIT

-606 YLRCIHEM
+606 YLRCVHEM

>member
-6 LWRGVNTPFNTVEGG
+6 LWKGVNSPFNTVEGG

-59 TPYDVTLTTGGGD
+59 TPYDVTLTSGAGE
-72 SNAEYTSYDADLF
+72 SNAEYTSYDADLL

-99 LSDTADPSIGRFTIY
+99 LSDTADPAIGKFTIY
-114 GGETVIT
+114 GGTTSVNLGDGGAVSDLTIT
-121 YTDANGA
+121 STDYG
-128 MTKSIVKDS
+128 
-137 YTKYG
+137 KYG

-177 QQQMIDFCQRYRFI
+177 QAQMTKFCQRYRFI
-191 YGGAQIIPSCS
+191 YGGAQVIPSCS
-202 DNYNSGTVEACQQVF
+202 DNYNSGTVESCQQVF

-228 INQSNEASLK
+228 INQSNTEALK
-238 NFTPAASNDDTRSF
+238 DFTPAVGNDDTRSF
-252 VTSQVRV
+252 VTSQVKV

-289 IPYKMIN
+289 IPYKIVN

-314 FWITGAK
+314 FWVTGAK
-321 AKLYTNKNEQ
+321 AKLYDNKNKEK
-331 GQPRFDIN
+331 
-339 HTITKFPSGNAG
+339 HLITKFPSGDAG
-351 DWTPLVWN
+351 DWTGMVWD
-359 RLRNGF
+359 RQRNGF
-365 VLANDPNPNPNPPA
+365 VLNPVPTAPC
-379 NDDFAFFMGWL
+379 FMGWL

-402 NILFYLPSVYDVP
+402 NILFYLPSANNVP
-415 KELTLSGE
+415 ESVNFLGTL
-423 LRKKNGTVV
+423 NGHQ
-432 KPDSDLVYKAA
+432 DKAVHTA
-443 GADGTFSIKISYSSN
+443 LAAASTISITSSYSSE
-458 DPLSFDGS
+458 DPLSYDGS
-466 IRRCAYNTPP
+466 IRRNAYNTPAIALP
-476 VAYPLDFSKGITI
+476 MLIKNIKIVKGGAD
-489 HNSVDGDYDLSRIT
+489 VDIKGVTAFGIKNGATFIPTYGMYALS
-503 TFGVPINGVL
+503 
-513 VPKPGFYS
+513 
-521 LCVANRITTNQDNN
+521 VANRVTVNQDNE
-535 ANKTPEGNYNNGEIT
+535 ANKTLEGNYNNGEIT

-606 YLRCIHEM
+606 YLRCVHEM

-635 RTLVWQTPTE
+635 RSLVWQTPTE
-645 DFTTTQGTAFSGQI
+645 DFTTAQGAAFSGQI

>member
-6 LWRGVNTPFNTVEGG
+6 LWKGVNSPFNTVEGG

-59 TPYDVTLTTGGGD
+59 TPYDVTLTSGAGE
-72 SNAEYTSYDADLF
+72 SNAEYTSYDADLL

-99 LSDTADPSIGRFTIY
+99 LSDTADPAIGKFTIY
-114 GGETVIT
+114 GGTTSINLSNEGAVSGLAIKS
-121 YTDANGA
+121 TDYN
-128 MTKSIVKDS
+128 
-137 YTKYG
+137 KYG

-177 QQQMIDFCQRYRFI
+177 QAQMTKFCQRYRFI
-191 YGGAQIIPSCS
+191 YGGAQVIPSCS
-202 DNYNSGTVEACQQVF
+202 DNYNSGTVESCQQVF

-228 INQSNEASLK
+228 INQSNTNALK
-238 NFTPAASNDDTRSF
+238 DFTPALGNDDTRSF
-252 VTSQVRV
+252 VTSQVKV

-289 IPYKMIN
+289 IPYKMVN

-321 AKLYTNKNEQ
+321 AKLYDNTNK
-331 GQPRFDIN
+331 DK
-339 HTITKFPSGNAG
+339 HLITKFPSGDAG
-351 DWTPLVWN
+351 DWTTMVWD
-359 RLRNGF
+359 RQRNGF
-365 VLANDPNPNPNPPA
+365 VLNPVPTNPC
-379 NDDFAFFMGWL
+379 FMGWL
-390 ALECVSYLGVGF
+390 ALECVSYLGIGF
-402 NILFYLPSVYDVP
+402 NILFYLPSANNVP
-415 KELTLSGE
+415 ANVNFLGTL
-423 LRKKNGTVV
+423 NGQQN
-432 KPDSDLVYKAA
+432 KAVHA
-443 GADGTFSIKISYSSN
+443 ALGAASTISVTSSYSSE
-458 DPLSFDGS
+458 DPLSYDGS
-466 IRRCAYNTPP
+466 IRRSAYNTPAIALP
-476 VAYPLDFSKGITI
+476 MLIKNIKIVKADAEVS
-489 HNSVDGDYDLSRIT
+489 
-503 TFGVPINGVL
+503 INGVTAFGTISSTTF
-513 VPKPGFYS
+513 VPSYGMYALS
-521 LCVANRITTNQDNN
+521 VANRVTVNQDNE
-535 ANKTPEGNYNNGEIT
+535 ANKTLEGNYNNGEIT

-606 YLRCIHEM
+606 YLRCVHEM

-635 RTLVWQTPTE
+635 RSLVWQTPTE
-645 DFTTTQGTAFSGQI
+645 DFTTAQGAAFSGQI

>member
-6 LWRGVNTPFNTVEGG
+6 LWKGVNSPFNTVEGG

-59 TPYDVTLTTGGGD
+59 TPYDVTLTSGAGE
-72 SNAEYTSYDADLF
+72 SNAEFTSYDADLL

-99 LSDTADPSIGRFTIY
+99 LSDTADPAIGKFTIY
-114 GGETVIT
+114 GGTTSIKLGNDGAVSNLTIAS
-121 YTDANGA
+121 TDYN
-128 MTKSIVKDS
+128 
-137 YTKYG
+137 KYG

-177 QQQMIDFCQRYRFI
+177 QAQMIKFCQRYRFI
-191 YGGAQIIPSCS
+191 YGGAQVIPSCS
-202 DNYNSGTVEACQQVF
+202 DNYNSGTVESCQQVF

-228 INQSNEASLK
+228 INQSNTSALK
-238 NFTPAASNDDTRSF
+238 DFTPAMGNDDTRSF
-252 VTSQVRV
+252 VTSQVKV

-289 IPYKMIN
+289 IPYKMVN

-321 AKLYTNKNEQ
+321 AKLYDNTNKNK
-331 GQPRFDIN
+331 
-339 HTITKFPSGNAG
+339 HLITKFPSGDSG
-351 DWTPLVWN
+351 DWTTMVWD
-359 RLRNGF
+359 RQRNGF
-365 VLANDPNPNPNPPA
+365 VLNPVPTAPC
-379 NDDFAFFMGWL
+379 FMGWL

-402 NILFYLPSVYDVP
+402 NILFYLPSANNVP
-415 KELTLSGE
+415 ANVSFLGTL
-423 LRKKNGTVV
+423 NGAHDGVIHTV
-432 KPDSDLVYKAA
+432 L
-443 GADGTFSIKISYSSN
+443 GAESTISITSSYGSE
-458 DPLSFDGS
+458 DPLSYDGS
-466 IRRCAYNTPP
+466 IRRNAYNTPA
-476 VAYPLDFSKGITI
+476 VALPMLIKNIKIVKAGAEVS
-489 HNSVDGDYDLSRIT
+489 
-503 TFGVPINGVL
+503 INGVTAFGTKSNATFIPSYGMYAL
-513 VPKPGFYS
+513 S
-521 LCVANRITTNQDNN
+521 VANRVTINQDNE
-535 ANKTPEGNYNNGEIT
+535 ANKTLEGNYNNGEIT

-606 YLRCIHEM
+606 YLRCVHEM

-635 RTLVWQTPTE
+635 RSLVWQTPTE
-645 DFTTTQGTAFSGQI
+645 DFTTAQGAAFSGQI

>member
-59 TPYDVTLTTGGGD
+59 TPYDVTLTSGGGE
-72 SNAEYTSYDADLF
+72 SNAEYTSYDADLL

-99 LSDTADPSIGRFTIY
+99 LSDTADPAIGKFSIY
-114 GGETVIT
+114 GGKTSVKI
-121 YTDANGA
+121 AQNGDVSGFA
-128 MTKSIVKDS
+128 INSEDFENF
-137 YTKYG
+137 G
-142 IFFSQSN
+142 IFFSQSD
-149 PFAPSTFGP
+149 PFAPSAFGP

-172 TYTDQ
+172 TYVDQ
-177 QQQMIDFCQRYRFI
+177 QAQMISFCQRYRFI
-191 YGGAQIIPSCS
+191 YGGAQVIPSCS

-228 INQSNEASLK
+228 INQSNTDALK
-238 NFTPAASNDDTRSF
+238 NFTPAMSNDDTRSF
-252 VTSQVRV
+252 VTSQVKV

-278 GMLARY
+278 AMLARY

-289 IPYKMIN
+289 IPYKMVN

-321 AKLYTNKNEQ
+321 AKLYDVGNIVHHK
-331 GQPRFDIN
+331 
-339 HTITKFPSGNAG
+339 ITKFPSGNLG
-351 DWTPLVWN
+351 DWTTLVWN
-359 RLRNGF
+359 RQRNGF
-365 VLANDPNPNPNPPA
+365 VLSFKPSNPSII
-379 NDDFAFFMGWL
+379 GWL
-390 ALECVSYLGVGF
+390 VLECVSYLGVGF
-402 NILFYLPSVYDVP
+402 NILFYLPSAAEAQNNM
-415 KELTLSGE
+415 KFLGTL
-423 LRKKNGTVV
+423 NGVQNGAIG
-432 KPDSDLVYKAA
+432 AA
-443 GADGTFSIKISYSSN
+443 VAAESTLYITSSYSSE
-458 DPLSFDGS
+458 DPLSYDGS
-466 IRRCAYNTPP
+466 IRRNAYNTPA
-476 VAYPLDFSKGITI
+476 VALPMSIGKNIKIVKTGGVDVPTENVTAFGYGQDANFTPLPGIYT
-489 HNSVDGDYDLSRIT
+489 LS
-503 TFGVPINGVL
+503 
-513 VPKPGFYS
+513 
-521 LCVANRITTNQDNN
+521 VANRVTINQDNE
-535 ANKTPEGNYNNGEIT
+535 ANKTAEDNYNNGEIT

>member
-6 LWRGVNTPFNTVEGG
+6 LWKGVNSPFNTVEGG

-59 TPYDVTLTTGGGD
+59 TPYDVTLTSGAGE
-72 SNAEYTSYDADLF
+72 SNAEYTSYDADLL

-99 LSDTADPSIGRFTIY
+99 LSDTADPAIGKFTIY
-114 GGETVIT
+114 GGTTSIKLSNAGAVSDLTIT
-121 YTDANGA
+121 STDYN
-128 MTKSIVKDS
+128 
-137 YTKYG
+137 KYG

-177 QQQMIDFCQRYRFI
+177 QAQMIKFCQRYRFI
-191 YGGAQIIPSCS
+191 YGGAQVIPSCS
-202 DNYNSGTVEACQQVF
+202 DNYNSGTVESCQQVF

-228 INQSNEASLK
+228 INQSNTNALK
-238 NFTPAASNDDTRSF
+238 DFTPALGNDDTRSF
-252 VTSQVRV
+252 VTSQVKV

-289 IPYKMIN
+289 IPYKMVN

-321 AKLYTNKNEQ
+321 AKLYDNTNKNK
-331 GQPRFDIN
+331 
-339 HTITKFPSGNAG
+339 HLITKFPSGDAG
-351 DWTPLVWN
+351 DWTTMVWD
-359 RLRNGF
+359 RQRNGF
-365 VLANDPNPNPNPPA
+365 VLNPVPTAPC
-379 NDDFAFFMGWL
+379 FMGWL
-390 ALECVSYLGVGF
+390 ALECVSYLGIGF
-402 NILFYLPSVYDVP
+402 NILFYLPSANNVP
-415 KELTLSGE
+415 ASVSYLGTL
-423 LRKKNGTVV
+423 NGV
-432 KPDSDLVYKAA
+432 KDGVIHTALAA
-443 GADGTFSIKISYSSN
+443 ESTISITSSYSSE
-458 DPLSFDGS
+458 DPLSYDGS
-466 IRRCAYNTPP
+466 IRRNAYNTPA
-476 VAYPLDFSKGITI
+476 VALPMLIKNIKIVKAGAEVS
-489 HNSVDGDYDLSRIT
+489 
-503 TFGVPINGVL
+503 INGVTAFGTESNNVFIPSYGMYAL
-513 VPKPGFYS
+513 S
-521 LCVANRITTNQDNN
+521 VANRVTINQDNE
-535 ANKTPEGNYNNGEIT
+535 ANKTLEGNYNNGEIT

-580 ITLSSGTIYSMFK
+580 ITLSSGTIYSMCK

-606 YLRCIHEM
+606 YLRCVHEM

-635 RTLVWQTPTE
+635 RSLVWQTPTE
-645 DFTTTQGTAFSGQI
+645 DFTTAQGAAFSGQI

>member
-6 LWRGVNTPFNTVEGG
+6 LWKGVNSPFNTVEGG

-59 TPYDVTLTTGGGD
+59 TPYDVTLTSGAGE
-72 SNAEYTSYDADLF
+72 SNAEYTSYDADLL

-99 LSDTADPSIGRFTIY
+99 LSDTADPAIGKFTIY
-114 GGETVIT
+114 GGTTSIKLSNAGAVSDLTIT
-121 YTDANGA
+121 STDYN
-128 MTKSIVKDS
+128 
-137 YTKYG
+137 KYG

-177 QQQMIDFCQRYRFI
+177 QAQMIKFCQRYRFI
-191 YGGAQIIPSCS
+191 YGGAQVIPSCS
-202 DNYNSGTVEACQQVF
+202 DNYNSGTVESCQQVF

-228 INQSNEASLK
+228 INQSNTGALK
-238 NFTPAASNDDTRSF
+238 DFTPALGNDDTRSF
-252 VTSQVRV
+252 VTSQVKV

-289 IPYKMIN
+289 IPYKMVN

-321 AKLYTNKNEQ
+321 AKLYDNTNKNK
-331 GQPRFDIN
+331 
-339 HTITKFPSGNAG
+339 HLITKFPSGDAG
-351 DWTPLVWN
+351 DWTTMVWD
-359 RLRNGF
+359 RQRNGF
-365 VLANDPNPNPNPPA
+365 VLNPVPTAPC
-379 NDDFAFFMGWL
+379 FMGWL
-390 ALECVSYLGVGF
+390 ALECVSYLGIGF
-402 NILFYLPSVYDVP
+402 NILFYLPSANNVP
-415 KELTLSGE
+415 ANVSYLGTL
-423 LRKKNGTVV
+423 NGVKDGVIHTV
-432 KPDSDLVYKAA
+432 LAA
-443 GADGTFSIKISYSSN
+443 ESTISITSSYSSE
-458 DPLSFDGS
+458 DPLSYDGS
-466 IRRCAYNTPP
+466 IRRNAYNTPAIALP
-476 VAYPLDFSKGITI
+476 MLIKNIKIVKAGAEVS
-489 HNSVDGDYDLSRIT
+489 
-503 TFGVPINGVL
+503 INGVTAFGTKNNTIFIPSYGMYAL
-513 VPKPGFYS
+513 S
-521 LCVANRITTNQDNN
+521 VANRVTINQDNE
-535 ANKTPEGNYNNGEIT
+535 ANKTLEGNYNNGEIT

-606 YLRCIHEM
+606 YLRCVHEM

-635 RTLVWQTPTE
+635 RSLVWQTPTE
-645 DFTTTQGTAFSGQI
+645 DFTTAQGAAFSGQI

>member
-6 LWRGVNTPFNTVEGG
+6 LWKGVNSPFNTVEGG

-59 TPYDVTLTTGGGD
+59 TPYDVTLTSGAGE
-72 SNAEYTSYDADLF
+72 SNAEYTSYDADLL

-99 LSDTADPSIGRFTIY
+99 LSDTADPAIGKFTIY
-114 GGETVIT
+114 GGTTSVKLGNDGAVSNLTIAS
-121 YTDANGA
+121 TDYN
-128 MTKSIVKDS
+128 
-137 YTKYG
+137 KYG

-177 QQQMIDFCQRYRFI
+177 QAQMIKFCQRYRFI
-191 YGGAQIIPSCS
+191 YGGAQVIPSCS
-202 DNYNSGTVEACQQVF
+202 DNYNSGTVESCQQVF

-228 INQSNEASLK
+228 INQSNTGALK
-238 NFTPAASNDDTRSF
+238 DFTPALGNDDTRSF
-252 VTSQVRV
+252 VTSQVKV

-289 IPYKMIN
+289 IPYKMVN

-321 AKLYTNKNEQ
+321 AKLYDNTNKNK
-331 GQPRFDIN
+331 
-339 HTITKFPSGNAG
+339 HLITKFPSGDAG
-351 DWTPLVWN
+351 DWTSMVWD
-359 RLRNGF
+359 RQRNGF
-365 VLANDPNPNPNPPA
+365 VLNPVPTNPC
-379 NDDFAFFMGWL
+379 FMGWL
-390 ALECVSYLGVGF
+390 ALECVSYLGIGF
-402 NILFYLPSVYDVP
+402 NILFYLPSANNVP
-415 KELTLSGE
+415 ASVSYLGTL
-423 LRKKNGTVV
+423 NGVKDGVIHTVLAA
-432 KPDSDLVYKAA
+432 DS
-443 GADGTFSIKISYSSN
+443 TISITSSYSSE
-458 DPLSFDGS
+458 DPLSYDGS
-466 IRRCAYNTPP
+466 IRRNAYNTPAIALP
-476 VAYPLDFSKGITI
+476 MLIKNIKIVKAGAEVS
-489 HNSVDGDYDLSRIT
+489 
-503 TFGVPINGVL
+503 INGVTAFGTKNNVTFIPSYGMYAL
-513 VPKPGFYS
+513 S
-521 LCVANRITTNQDNN
+521 VANRVTINQDNE
-535 ANKTPEGNYNNGEIT
+535 ANKTLEGNYNNGEIT
-550 FPQHSRIAVVNFRS
+550 FPHHSRIAVVNFRS

-606 YLRCIHEM
+606 YLRCVHEM

-635 RTLVWQTPTE
+635 RSLVWQTPTE
-645 DFTTTQGTAFSGQI
+645 DFTTAQGAAFSGQI

>member
-6 LWRGVNTPFNTVEGG
+6 LWKGVNSPFNTVEGG

-59 TPYDVTLTTGGGD
+59 TPYDVTLTSGAGE
-72 SNAEYTSYDADLF
+72 SNAEYTSYDADLL

-99 LSDTADPSIGRFTIY
+99 LSDTADPAIGKFTIY
-114 GGETVIT
+114 GGATSIKLSNAGAVSDLTIT
-121 YTDANGA
+121 STDYN
-128 MTKSIVKDS
+128 
-137 YTKYG
+137 KYG

-177 QQQMIDFCQRYRFI
+177 QAQMIKFCQRYRFI
-191 YGGAQIIPSCS
+191 YGGAQVIPSCS
-202 DNYNSGTVEACQQVF
+202 DNYNSGTVESCQQVF

-228 INQSNEASLK
+228 INQSNTNALK
-238 NFTPAASNDDTRSF
+238 DFTPALGNDDTRSF
-252 VTSQVRV
+252 VTSQVKV

-289 IPYKMIN
+289 IPYKMVN

-321 AKLYTNKNEQ
+321 AKLYDNTNKNK
-331 GQPRFDIN
+331 
-339 HTITKFPSGNAG
+339 HLITKFPSGDAG
-351 DWTPLVWN
+351 DWTSMVWD
-359 RLRNGF
+359 RQRNGF
-365 VLANDPNPNPNPPA
+365 VLNPIPTNPC
-379 NDDFAFFMGWL
+379 FMGWL
-390 ALECVSYLGVGF
+390 ALECVSYLGIGF
-402 NILFYLPSVYDVP
+402 NILFYLPSANNVP
-415 KELTLSGE
+415 ASVSYLGTL
-423 LRKKNGTVV
+423 NGV
-432 KPDSDLVYKAA
+432 KDGVIHTAL
-443 GADGTFSIKISYSSN
+443 GAESTISITSSYSSE
-458 DPLSFDGS
+458 DPLSYDGS
-466 IRRCAYNTPP
+466 IRRNAYNTPA
-476 VAYPLDFSKGITI
+476 VALPMLIKNIKIVKAGAEVS
-489 HNSVDGDYDLSRIT
+489 
-503 TFGVPINGVL
+503 INGVTAFGTKNDATFIPTYGMYAL
-513 VPKPGFYS
+513 S
-521 LCVANRITTNQDNN
+521 VANRVTINQDNE
-535 ANKTPEGNYNNGEIT
+535 ANKTLEGNYNNGEIT

-606 YLRCIHEM
+606 YLRCVHEM

-635 RTLVWQTPTE
+635 RSLVWQTPTE
-645 DFTTTQGTAFSGQI
+645 DFTTAQGAAFSGQI

>member
-6 LWRGVNTPFNTVEGG
+6 LWKGVNSPFNTVEGG

-59 TPYDVTLTTGGGD
+59 TPYDVTLTSGAGE
-72 SNAEYTSYDADLF
+72 SNAEYTSYDADLL

-99 LSDTADPSIGRFTIY
+99 LSDTADPAIGKFTIY
-114 GGETVIT
+114 GGTTSVKLGNDGAVSNLTIT
-121 YTDANGA
+121 STDYN
-128 MTKSIVKDS
+128 
-137 YTKYG
+137 KYG

-177 QQQMIDFCQRYRFI
+177 QAQMIKFCQRYRFI
-191 YGGAQIIPSCS
+191 YGGAQVIPSCS
-202 DNYNSGTVEACQQVF
+202 DNYNSGTVESCQQVF

-228 INQSNEASLK
+228 INQSNTSALK
-238 NFTPAASNDDTRSF
+238 DFTPALGNDDTRSF
-252 VTSQVRV
+252 VTSQVKV

-289 IPYKMIN
+289 IPYKMVN

-321 AKLYTNKNEQ
+321 AKLYDAANKEK
-331 GQPRFDIN
+331 
-339 HTITKFPSGNAG
+339 HSITKFPSGDAG
-351 DWTPLVWN
+351 DWTSMVWD
-359 RLRNGF
+359 RQRNGF
-365 VLANDPNPNPNPPA
+365 VLNPVPTNPC
-379 NDDFAFFMGWL
+379 FMGWL
-390 ALECVSYLGVGF
+390 ALECVSYLGIGF
-402 NILFYLPSVYDVP
+402 NILFYLPSANNVP
-415 KELTLSGE
+415 ASVSYLGTL
-423 LRKKNGTVV
+423 NGVKDGVIHTV
-432 KPDSDLVYKAA
+432 LAA
-443 GADGTFSIKISYSSN
+443 ESTISITSSYSSE
-458 DPLSFDGS
+458 DPLSYDGS
-466 IRRCAYNTPP
+466 IRRNAYNTPAIALP
-476 VAYPLDFSKGITI
+476 MLIKNIKIVKAGAE
-489 HNSVDGDYDLSRIT
+489 
-503 TFGVPINGVL
+503 VPINGVTAFGTKNNATFIPSYGMYAL
-513 VPKPGFYS
+513 S
-521 LCVANRITTNQDNN
+521 VANRVTINQDNE
-535 ANKTPEGNYNNGEIT
+535 ANKTLEGNYNNGEIT

-606 YLRCIHEM
+606 YLRCVHEM

-635 RTLVWQTPTE
+635 RSLVWQTPTE
-645 DFTTTQGTAFSGQI
+645 DFTTAQGAAFSGQI

>member
-6 LWRGVNTPFNTVEGG
+6 LWKGVNSPFNTVEGG

-59 TPYDVTLTTGGGD
+59 TPYDVTLTSGAGE
-72 SNAEYTSYDADLF
+72 SNAEYTSYDADLL

-99 LSDTADPSIGRFTIY
+99 LSDTADPAIGKFTIY
-114 GGETVIT
+114 GGTTSINLSNEGAVSGLAIT
-121 YTDANGA
+121 STD
-128 MTKSIVKDS
+128 
-137 YTKYG
+137 YEKYG

-177 QQQMIDFCQRYRFI
+177 QAQMTKFCQRYRFI
-191 YGGAQIIPSCS
+191 YGGAQVIPSCS
-202 DNYNSGTVEACQQVF
+202 DNYNSGTVESCQQVF

-228 INQSNEASLK
+228 INQSNTEALK
-238 NFTPAASNDDTRSF
+238 DFTPALGNDDTRSF
-252 VTSQVRV
+252 VTSQVKV

-289 IPYKMIN
+289 IPYKMVN

-321 AKLYTNKNEQ
+321 AKLYDNKNKEK
-331 GQPRFDIN
+331 
-339 HTITKFPSGNAG
+339 HLITKFPSGNAG
-351 DWTPLVWN
+351 DWTGMVWD
-359 RLRNGF
+359 RQRNGF
-365 VLANDPNPNPNPPA
+365 VLNPVPKDPC
-379 NDDFAFFMGWL
+379 FMGWL
-390 ALECVSYLGVGF
+390 ALECVSYLGIGF
-402 NILFYLPSVYDVP
+402 NILFFLPSANNIPANVNF
-415 KELTLSGE
+415 LGTL
-423 LRKKNGTVV
+423 NGQQN
-432 KPDSDLVYKAA
+432 KAVHTA
-443 GADGTFSIKISYSSN
+443 LGAASTISVTSSYSSE
-458 DPLSFDGS
+458 DPLSYDGS
-466 IRRCAYNTPP
+466 IRRNAYNTPAIALP
-476 VAYPLDFSKGITI
+476 MLIKNIKIVKGDA
-489 HNSVDGDYDLSRIT
+489 SVEIKGVTAFGTKSGT
-503 TFGVPINGVL
+503 TFFPSYGMYAL
-513 VPKPGFYS
+513 S
-521 LCVANRITTNQDNN
+521 VANRVTVNQDNE
-535 ANKTPEGNYNNGEIT
+535 ANKTLEGNYNNGEIT

-606 YLRCIHEM
+606 YLRCVHEM

-635 RTLVWQTPTE
+635 RSLVWQTPTE
-645 DFTTTQGTAFSGQI
+645 DFTTAQGAAFSGQI

>member
-59 TPYDVTLTTGGGD
+59 TPYDVTLTSGAGE
-72 SNAEYTSYDADLF
+72 SNAEYTSYDADLL

-99 LSDTADPSIGRFTIY
+99 LSDTADPAIGKFSIY
-114 GGETVIT
+114 GGKTSVKI
-121 YTDANGA
+121 AQNGA
-128 MTKSIVKDS
+128 VSDFAINSVD
-137 YTKYG
+137 YEKYG

-149 PFAPSTFGP
+149 PFAPSAFGP

-177 QQQMIDFCQRYRFI
+177 QVQMIKFCQRYRFI
-191 YGGAQIIPSCS
+191 YGGAQVIPSCS

-228 INQSNEASLK
+228 INQSNTDALK
-238 NFTPAASNDDTRSF
+238 DFTPTASNDDTRSF
-252 VTSQVRV
+252 VTSQVKV

-278 GMLARY
+278 SMLARY

-289 IPYKMIN
+289 IPYKMVN

-321 AKLYTNKNEQ
+321 AKLYTAANYT
-331 GQPRFDIN
+331 N
-339 HTITKFPSGNAG
+339 HTITKFPSGNLG
-351 DWTPLVWN
+351 DWTTLVWN
-359 RLRNGF
+359 RQQNGF
-365 VLANDPNPNPNPPA
+365 VLNPVPA
-379 NDDFAFFMGWL
+379 TPCFIGWL
-390 ALECVSYLGVGF
+390 AVECVSYLGIGF
-402 NILFYLPSVYDVP
+402 NILFYLPSARGVP
-415 KELTLSGE
+415 TNLSFLGTLNGQQNTTVGTAIGGE
-423 LRKKNGTVV
+423 CTFVV
-432 KPDSDLVYKAA
+432 DS
-443 GADGTFSIKISYSSN
+443 SYSSE
-458 DPLSFDGS
+458 DPLSYDGS
-466 IRRCAYNTPP
+466 IRRNAYNTP
-476 VAYPLDFSKGITI
+476 AIALPLNMGKNITI
-489 HNSVDGDYDLSRIT
+489 VKAGTAVPTNNITAFGTSADGVFTPLPGIYALS
-503 TFGVPINGVL
+503 
-513 VPKPGFYS
+513 
-521 LCVANRITTNQDNN
+521 VANRVTINQDNE
-535 ANKTPEGNYNNGEIT
+535 ANKTLEGNYNNGEIT

-606 YLRCIHEM
+606 YLRCVHEM

>member
-6 LWRGVNTPFNTVEGG
+6 LWKGVNSPFNTVEGG

-59 TPYDVTLTTGGGD
+59 TPYDVTLTSGAGE
-72 SNAEYTSYDADLF
+72 SNAEYTSYDADLL

-99 LSDTADPSIGRFTIY
+99 LSDTADPAIGKFTIY
-114 GGETVIT
+114 GGTTSIKLGN
-121 YTDANGA
+121 DGA
-128 MTKSIVKDS
+128 VSNLSIVSTD
-137 YTKYG
+137 YNKYG

-177 QQQMIDFCQRYRFI
+177 QAQMIKFCQRYRFI
-191 YGGAQIIPSCS
+191 YGGAQVIPSCS
-202 DNYNSGTVEACQQVF
+202 DNYNSGTVESCQQVF

-228 INQSNEASLK
+228 INQSNTSALK
-238 NFTPAASNDDTRSF
+238 DFTPAMGNDDTRSF
-252 VTSQVRV
+252 VTSQVKV

-289 IPYKMIN
+289 IPYKMVN

-321 AKLYTNKNEQ
+321 AKLYDNTNKNK
-331 GQPRFDIN
+331 
-339 HTITKFPSGNAG
+339 HLITKFPSGDSG
-351 DWTPLVWN
+351 DWTTMVWD
-359 RLRNGF
+359 RQRNGF
-365 VLANDPNPNPNPPA
+365 VLNPVPTAPC
-379 NDDFAFFMGWL
+379 FMGWL

-402 NILFYLPSVYDVP
+402 NILFYLPSANNVP
-415 KELTLSGE
+415 ASVNFLGTL
-423 LRKKNGTVV
+423 NGVHDGVIHTV
-432 KPDSDLVYKAA
+432 L
-443 GADGTFSIKISYSSN
+443 GAESTISITSSYSSE
-458 DPLSFDGS
+458 DPLSYDGS
-466 IRRCAYNTPP
+466 IRRNAYNTPA
-476 VAYPLDFSKGITI
+476 VALPMLIKNIKIVKAGADVS
-489 HNSVDGDYDLSRIT
+489 
-503 TFGVPINGVL
+503 INGVTAFGTKSNNIFIPSYGMYAL
-513 VPKPGFYS
+513 S
-521 LCVANRITTNQDNN
+521 VANRVTVNQDNE
-535 ANKTPEGNYNNGEIT
+535 ANKTLEGNYNNGEIT

-606 YLRCIHEM
+606 YLRCVHEM

-635 RTLVWQTPTE
+635 RSLVWQTPTE
-645 DFTTTQGTAFSGQI
+645 DFTTAQGAAFSGQI

>member
-59 TPYDVTLTTGGGD
+59 TPYDVTLTSGGGE
-72 SNAEYTSYDADLF
+72 SNAEYTSYDADLL

-99 LSDTADPSIGRFTIY
+99 LSDTADPAIGKFSIY
-114 GGETVIT
+114 GGKTSVKI
-121 YTDANGA
+121 AQNGA
-128 MTKSIVKDS
+128 LSDFAVVSDDFENF
-137 YTKYG
+137 G
-142 IFFSQSN
+142 IFFSQSD
-149 PFAPSTFGP
+149 PFAPSAFGP

-172 TYTDQ
+172 TYVDQ
-177 QQQMIDFCQRYRFI
+177 QAQMINFCQRYRFI
-191 YGGAQIIPSCS
+191 YGGAQVIPSCS

-228 INQSNEASLK
+228 INQSNADALK
-238 NFTPAASNDDTRSF
+238 NFTPAMSNDDTRSF
-252 VTSQVRV
+252 VTSQVKV

-278 GMLARY
+278 AMLARY

-289 IPYKMIN
+289 IPYKMVN

-321 AKLYTNKNEQ
+321 AKLYNIVNA
-331 GQPRFDIN
+331 G
-339 HTITKFPSGNAG
+339 HHSITKFPSGNLG
-351 DWTPLVWN
+351 DWDTLVWN
-359 RLRNGF
+359 RQRNGF
-365 VLANDPNPNPNPPA
+365 VLSFKPSSQS
-379 NDDFAFFMGWL
+379 FIGWL
-390 ALECVSYLGVGF
+390 ALECVSYLGIGF
-402 NILFYLPSVYDVP
+402 NILFYLPSAAASQANMRF
-415 KELTLSGE
+415 LGTL
-423 LRKKNGTVV
+423 NGAQNGVIGTAV
-432 KPDSDLVYKAA
+432 
-443 GADGTFSIKISYSSN
+443 GAESTLYVTSSYSSE
-458 DPLSFDGS
+458 DPLSYDGS
-466 IRRCAYNTPP
+466 IRRSAYNTPA
-476 VAYPLDFSKGITI
+476 VALPMSIGKNIKIVKAGGVEVPTGNITA
-489 HNSVDGDYDLSRIT
+489 
-503 TFGVPINGVL
+503 FGVGDDANFTPL
-513 VPKPGFYS
+513 PGIYS
-521 LCVANRITTNQDNN
+521 LSVANRVTINQDNN
-535 ANKTPEGNYNNGEIT
+535 ANKTSEGNYNNGEIT

>member
-6 LWRGVNTPFNTVEGG
+6 LWKGVNSPFNTVEGG

-59 TPYDVTLTTGGGD
+59 TPYDVTLTSGAGE
-72 SNAEYTSYDADLF
+72 SNAEYTSYDADLL

-99 LSDTADPSIGRFTIY
+99 LSDTADPAIGKFTIY
-114 GGETVIT
+114 GGATSVKLGNDGAVSNLTIT
-121 YTDANGA
+121 STDYN
-128 MTKSIVKDS
+128 
-137 YTKYG
+137 KYG

-177 QQQMIDFCQRYRFI
+177 QAQMIKFCQRYRFI
-191 YGGAQIIPSCS
+191 YGGAQVIPSCS
-202 DNYNSGTVEACQQVF
+202 DNYNSGTVESCQQVF

-228 INQSNEASLK
+228 INQSNTNALK
-238 NFTPAASNDDTRSF
+238 DFTPALGNDDTRSF
-252 VTSQVRV
+252 VTSQVKV

-289 IPYKMIN
+289 IPYKMVN

-321 AKLYTNKNEQ
+321 AKLYDNTNKNK
-331 GQPRFDIN
+331 
-339 HTITKFPSGNAG
+339 HLITKFPSGDAG
-351 DWTPLVWN
+351 DWTTMVWD
-359 RLRNGF
+359 RQRNGS
-365 VLANDPNPNPNPPA
+365 VLNPIPTNPC
-379 NDDFAFFMGWL
+379 FMGWL
-390 ALECVSYLGVGF
+390 ALECVSYLGIGF
-402 NILFYLPSVYDVP
+402 NILFYLPSANNVP
-415 KELTLSGE
+415 ANVSFLGTL
-423 LRKKNGTVV
+423 NGVHDGVIHTV
-432 KPDSDLVYKAA
+432 L
-443 GADGTFSIKISYSSN
+443 GAESTISITSSYSSE
-458 DPLSFDGS
+458 DPLSYDGS
-466 IRRCAYNTPP
+466 IRRNAYNTPA
-476 VAYPLDFSKGITI
+476 VALPMLIKNIKIVKAGAEVS
-489 HNSVDGDYDLSRIT
+489 
-503 TFGVPINGVL
+503 INGVTAFGTKNNAIFIPSYGMYAL
-513 VPKPGFYS
+513 S
-521 LCVANRITTNQDNN
+521 VANRVTINQDNE
-535 ANKTPEGNYNNGEIT
+535 ANKTLEGNYNNGEIT

-606 YLRCIHEM
+606 YLRCVHEM

-635 RTLVWQTPTE
+635 RSLVWQTPTE
-645 DFTTTQGTAFSGQI
+645 DFTTAQGAAFSGQI

>member
-6 LWRGVNTPFNTVEGG
+6 LWRGVNAPFNTVEGG

-59 TPYDVTLTTGGGD
+59 TPYDVTLTTGAGD
-72 SNAEYTSYDADLF
+72 SNAEYTSYDADLL

-99 LSDTADPSIGRFTIY
+99 LSDTADPAIGKFTIY
-114 GGETVIT
+114 GGSTTVK
-121 YTDANGA
+121 YLRDNALE
-128 MTKSIVKDS
+128 KSINQNN

-149 PFAPSTFGP
+149 PFAPSAFGP

-177 QQQMIDFCQRYRFI
+177 QAQMIDFCQRYRFI

-228 INQSNEASLK
+228 INQSNEDSLK
-238 NFTPAASNDDTRSF
+238 NFTPAASNDDTRAF

-289 IPYKMIN
+289 IPYKMVN

-321 AKLYTNKNEQ
+321 AKLYKTTDL
-331 GQPRFDIN
+331 PIN
-339 HTITKFPSGNAG
+339 HSITKFPSGNAG

-359 RLRNGF
+359 RRANGF
-365 VLANDPNPNPNPPA
+365 VLASDPNPNPQNA
-379 NDDFAFFMGWL
+379 NFAFFMGWL

-402 NILFYLPSVYDVP
+402 NILFYLPSVFDIAND
-415 KELTLSGE
+415 LAFSGE
-423 LRKKNGTVV
+423 LKKATGEAVNIADHLVRTAAGENGT
-432 KPDSDLVYKAA
+432 L
-443 GADGTFSIKISYSSN
+443 TINISYSSD

-476 VAYPLDFSKGITI
+476 VAYPLDFSKGIKI
-489 HNSVDGDYDLSRIT
+489 HSSANGDYDLKKINA
-503 TFGVPINGVL
+503 FGTIAGNVFT
-513 VPKPGFYS
+513 PKPGIYS
-521 LCVANRITTNQDNN
+521 LCIANRITTNQNN
-535 ANKTPEGNYNNGEIT
+535 EANKTAEGNYNNGEIT
-550 FPQHSRIAVVNFRS
+550 FPQHSRVAVVNFRS

>member
-6 LWRGVNTPFNTVEGG
+6 LWKGVNSPFNTVEGG

-59 TPYDVTLTTGGGD
+59 TPYDVTLTSGAGE
-72 SNAEYTSYDADLF
+72 SNAEYTSYDADLL

-99 LSDTADPSIGRFTIY
+99 LSDTADPAIGKFTIY
-114 GGETVIT
+114 GGTTSVKLGNDGAVSNLTIT
-121 YTDANGA
+121 STDYN
-128 MTKSIVKDS
+128 
-137 YTKYG
+137 KYG

-177 QQQMIDFCQRYRFI
+177 QAQMIKFCQRYRFI
-191 YGGAQIIPSCS
+191 YGGAQVIPSCS
-202 DNYNSGTVEACQQVF
+202 DNYNSGTVESCQQVF

-228 INQSNEASLK
+228 INQSNTGALK
-238 NFTPAASNDDTRSF
+238 DFTPALGNDDTRSF
-252 VTSQVRV
+252 VTSQVKV

-289 IPYKMIN
+289 IPYKMVN

-321 AKLYTNKNEQ
+321 AKLYDNTNKEK
-331 GQPRFDIN
+331 
-339 HTITKFPSGNAG
+339 HLITKFPSGDAG
-351 DWTPLVWN
+351 DWTTMVWD
-359 RLRNGF
+359 RQRNGF
-365 VLANDPNPNPNPPA
+365 VLNPVPTNPC
-379 NDDFAFFMGWL
+379 FMGWL
-390 ALECVSYLGVGF
+390 ALECVSYLGIGF
-402 NILFYLPSVYDVP
+402 NILFYLPSANNVP
-415 KELTLSGE
+415 ASVSYLGTL
-423 LRKKNGTVV
+423 NGVKDGVIHTV
-432 KPDSDLVYKAA
+432 LAA
-443 GADGTFSIKISYSSN
+443 ESTISITSSYSSE
-458 DPLSFDGS
+458 DPLSYDGS
-466 IRRCAYNTPP
+466 IRRNAYNTPAIALP
-476 VAYPLDFSKGITI
+476 MLIKNIKIVKAGAEVS
-489 HNSVDGDYDLSRIT
+489 
-503 TFGVPINGVL
+503 INGVTAFGTKNNAIFIPSYGMYAL
-513 VPKPGFYS
+513 S
-521 LCVANRITTNQDNN
+521 VANRVTINQDNE
-535 ANKTPEGNYNNGEIT
+535 ANKTIEGNYNNGEIT

-606 YLRCIHEM
+606 YLRCVHEM

-635 RTLVWQTPTE
+635 RSLVWQTPTE
-645 DFTTTQGTAFSGQI
+645 DFTTAQGAAFSGQI

>member
-1 MSVQN
+1 MSDQN
-6 LWRGVNTPFNTVEGG
+6 LWKGVNSPFNTVEGG

-59 TPYDVTLTTGGGD
+59 TPYDVTLTSGAGE
-72 SNAEYTSYDADLF
+72 SNAEYTSYDADLL

-99 LSDTADPSIGRFTIY
+99 LSDTADPAIGKFTIY
-114 GGETVIT
+114 GGTTSIKLGNE
-121 YTDANGA
+121 GA
-128 MTKSIVKDS
+128 VSSLSIVSTD
-137 YTKYG
+137 YNKYG

-177 QQQMIDFCQRYRFI
+177 QAQMIKFCQRYRFI
-191 YGGAQIIPSCS
+191 YGGAQVIPSCS
-202 DNYNSGTVEACQQVF
+202 DNYNSGTVESCQQVF

-228 INQSNEASLK
+228 INQSNTNALK
-238 NFTPAASNDDTRSF
+238 DFTPALGNDDTRSF
-252 VTSQVRV
+252 VTSQVKV

-289 IPYKMIN
+289 IPYKMVN

-321 AKLYTNKNEQ
+321 AKLYDNTNKNK
-331 GQPRFDIN
+331 
-339 HTITKFPSGNAG
+339 HLITKFPSGDAG
-351 DWTPLVWN
+351 DWTTMVWD
-359 RLRNGF
+359 RQRNGF
-365 VLANDPNPNPNPPA
+365 VLNPVPTAPC
-379 NDDFAFFMGWL
+379 FMGWL

-402 NILFYLPSVYDVP
+402 NILFYLPSANNVP
-415 KELTLSGE
+415 ANVSFLGTL
-423 LRKKNGTVV
+423 NGVHDGVIHTV
-432 KPDSDLVYKAA
+432 L
-443 GADGTFSIKISYSSN
+443 GAESTISITSSYGSE
-458 DPLSFDGS
+458 DPLSYDGS
-466 IRRCAYNTPP
+466 IRRNAYNTPA
-476 VAYPLDFSKGITI
+476 VALPMLIKNIKIVKAGAEVS
-489 HNSVDGDYDLSRIT
+489 
-503 TFGVPINGVL
+503 INGVTAFGTKNNATFIPSYGMYAL
-513 VPKPGFYS
+513 S
-521 LCVANRITTNQDNN
+521 VANRVTINQDNE
-535 ANKTPEGNYNNGEIT
+535 ANKTLEGNYNNGEIT

-606 YLRCIHEM
+606 YLRCVHEM

-635 RTLVWQTPTE
+635 RSLVWQTPTE
-645 DFTTTQGTAFSGQI
+645 DFTTAQGAAFSGQI

>member
-6 LWRGVNTPFNTVEGG
+6 LWKGVNSPFNTVEGG

-59 TPYDVTLTTGGGD
+59 TPYDVTLTSGAGE
-72 SNAEYTSYDADLF
+72 SNAEYTSYDADLL

-99 LSDTADPSIGRFTIY
+99 LSDTADPAIGKFTIY
-114 GGETVIT
+114 GGTTSIKLGNDGAVSNLAIT
-121 YTDANGA
+121 STDYN
-128 MTKSIVKDS
+128 
-137 YTKYG
+137 KYG

-177 QQQMIDFCQRYRFI
+177 QAQMIKFCQRYRFI
-191 YGGAQIIPSCS
+191 YGGAQVIPSCS
-202 DNYNSGTVEACQQVF
+202 DNYNSGTVESCQQVF

-228 INQSNEASLK
+228 INQSNTSALK
-238 NFTPAASNDDTRSF
+238 DFTPAMGNDDTRSF
-252 VTSQVRV
+252 VTSQVKV

-289 IPYKMIN
+289 IPYKMVN

-321 AKLYTNKNEQ
+321 AKLYDNANKTK
-331 GQPRFDIN
+331 
-339 HTITKFPSGNAG
+339 HLITKFPSGDSG
-351 DWTPLVWN
+351 DWTTMVWD
-359 RLRNGF
+359 RQRNGF
-365 VLANDPNPNPNPPA
+365 VLNPVPTAPC
-379 NDDFAFFMGWL
+379 FMGWL

-402 NILFYLPSVYDVP
+402 NILFYLPSANNVP
-415 KELTLSGE
+415 ASVNFLGTL
-423 LRKKNGTVV
+423 NGVHDGVIHTV
-432 KPDSDLVYKAA
+432 L
-443 GADGTFSIKISYSSN
+443 GAESTISITSSYSSE
-458 DPLSFDGS
+458 DPLSYDGS
-466 IRRCAYNTPP
+466 IRRNAYNTPAIALP
-476 VAYPLDFSKGITI
+476 MLIKNIKIVKAGAD
-489 HNSVDGDYDLSRIT
+489 
-503 TFGVPINGVL
+503 VPINGVTAFGTKSNNIFIPSYGMYAL
-513 VPKPGFYS
+513 S
-521 LCVANRITTNQDNN
+521 VANRVTINQDNE
-535 ANKTPEGNYNNGEIT
+535 ANKTLEGNYNNGEIT

-606 YLRCIHEM
+606 YLRCVHEM

-635 RTLVWQTPTE
+635 RSLVWQTPTE
-645 DFTTTQGTAFSGQI
+645 DFTTAQGAAFSGQI

>member
-6 LWRGVNTPFNTVEGG
+6 LWKGVNSPFNTVEGG

-59 TPYDVTLTTGGGD
+59 TPYDVTLTSGAGE
-72 SNAEYTSYDADLF
+72 SNAEYTSYDADLL

-99 LSDTADPSIGRFTIY
+99 LSDTADPAIGKFTIY
-114 GGETVIT
+114 GGATSIKLSNAGAVSDLTIT
-121 YTDANGA
+121 STDYN
-128 MTKSIVKDS
+128 
-137 YTKYG
+137 KYG

-177 QQQMIDFCQRYRFI
+177 QAQMIKFCQRYRFI
-191 YGGAQIIPSCS
+191 YGGAQVIPSCS
-202 DNYNSGTVEACQQVF
+202 DNYNSGTVESCQQVF

-228 INQSNEASLK
+228 INQSNTNALK
-238 NFTPAASNDDTRSF
+238 DFTPALGNDDTRSF
-252 VTSQVRV
+252 VTSQVKV

-289 IPYKMIN
+289 IPYKMVN

-321 AKLYTNKNEQ
+321 AKLYDNTNKNK
-331 GQPRFDIN
+331 
-339 HTITKFPSGNAG
+339 HLITKFPSGDAG
-351 DWTPLVWN
+351 DWTTMVWD
-359 RLRNGF
+359 RQRNGF
-365 VLANDPNPNPNPPA
+365 VLNPVPTAPC
-379 NDDFAFFMGWL
+379 FMGWL
-390 ALECVSYLGVGF
+390 ALECVSYLGIGF
-402 NILFYLPSVYDVP
+402 NILFYLPSANNVP
-415 KELTLSGE
+415 ANVSYLGTLSGV
-423 LRKKNGTVV
+423 KDGVIHTV
-432 KPDSDLVYKAA
+432 L
-443 GADGTFSIKISYSSN
+443 GAESTISITSSYSSE
-458 DPLSFDGS
+458 DPLSYDGS
-466 IRRCAYNTPP
+466 IRRNAYNTPA
-476 VAYPLDFSKGITI
+476 VALPMLIKNIKIVKAGAEVSINGITAFGTKNNAI
-489 HNSVDGDYDLSRIT
+489 FIPSYGMYALS
-503 TFGVPINGVL
+503 
-513 VPKPGFYS
+513 
-521 LCVANRITTNQDNN
+521 VANRVTINQDNE
-535 ANKTPEGNYNNGEIT
+535 ANKTLEGNYNNGEIT

-606 YLRCIHEM
+606 YLRCVHEM

-635 RTLVWQTPTE
+635 RSLVWQTPTE
-645 DFTTTQGTAFSGQI
+645 DFTTAQGAAFSGQI

>member
-6 LWRGVNTPFNTVEGG
+6 LWKGVNSPFNTVEGG

-59 TPYDVTLTTGGGD
+59 TPYDVTLTSGAGE
-72 SNAEYTSYDADLF
+72 SNAEYTSYDADLL

-99 LSDTADPSIGRFTIY
+99 LSDTADPAIGKFTIY
-114 GGETVIT
+114 GGTTSIKLG
-121 YTDANGA
+121 NGGDVSDL
-128 MTKSIVKDS
+128 SIVSTD
-137 YTKYG
+137 YNKYG

-177 QQQMIDFCQRYRFI
+177 QAQMIKFCQRYRFI
-191 YGGAQIIPSCS
+191 YGGAQVIPSCS
-202 DNYNSGTVEACQQVF
+202 DNYNSGTVESCQQVF

-228 INQSNEASLK
+228 INQSNTSALK
-238 NFTPAASNDDTRSF
+238 DFTPAMGNDDTRSF
-252 VTSQVRV
+252 VTSQVKV

-289 IPYKMIN
+289 IPYKMVN

-321 AKLYTNKNEQ
+321 AKLYDNTNKSK
-331 GQPRFDIN
+331 
-339 HTITKFPSGNAG
+339 HLITKFPSGDSG
-351 DWTPLVWN
+351 DWTTMVWD
-359 RLRNGF
+359 RQRNGF
-365 VLANDPNPNPNPPA
+365 VLNPVPTAPC
-379 NDDFAFFMGWL
+379 FMGWL

-402 NILFYLPSVYDVP
+402 NILFYLPSANNVP
-415 KELTLSGE
+415 ANVSFLGTL
-423 LRKKNGTVV
+423 NGVHDGVIHTV
-432 KPDSDLVYKAA
+432 L
-443 GADGTFSIKISYSSN
+443 GAESTISITSSYSSE
-458 DPLSFDGS
+458 DPLSYDGS
-466 IRRCAYNTPP
+466 IRRNAYNTPA
-476 VAYPLDFSKGITI
+476 VALPMLIKNIKIVKAGAD
-489 HNSVDGDYDLSRIT
+489 
-503 TFGVPINGVL
+503 VPINGVTAFGTKSNNIFIPSYGMYAL
-513 VPKPGFYS
+513 S
-521 LCVANRITTNQDNN
+521 VANRVTVNQDNE
-535 ANKTPEGNYNNGEIT
+535 ANKTLEGNYNNGEIT

-606 YLRCIHEM
+606 YLRCVHEM

-635 RTLVWQTPTE
+635 RSLVWQTPTE
-645 DFTTTQGTAFSGQI
+645 DFTTAQGAAFSGQI